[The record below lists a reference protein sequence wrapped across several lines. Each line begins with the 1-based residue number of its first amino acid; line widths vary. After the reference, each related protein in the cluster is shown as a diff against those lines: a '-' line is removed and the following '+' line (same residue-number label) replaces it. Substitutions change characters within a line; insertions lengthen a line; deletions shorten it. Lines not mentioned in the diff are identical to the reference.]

1 MIGLLNLILRKL
13 QPDLDQQPRT
23 SRYLLMGNM
32 FGMLSGLPLLA
43 LGLVWLVSL
52 TDWASL
58 WDQWIW
64 LMVILGMVIV
74 FSRMRF

>member
-1 MIGLLNLILRKL
+1 MNLILRKF

-64 LMVILGMVIV
+64 LMVIFGMVIV